1 MYSSAFC
8 SVGLQAYNLKT
19 PNLSLDEVYNQKNN
33 IPSSE
38 PTYQPKK
45 KVLKRKKKNLAVIQL
60 DQNNLSFNY

>member
-19 PNLSLDEVYNQKNN
+19 PNLSLDEPKNN

-45 KVLKRKKKNLAVIQL
+45 KVLKKKNFAVIQL